1 MKKLIGLFVLGL
13 FACSC
18 VCNTPPAEAADV
30 YVKSGAK
37 FYAPKDFD
45 AGMGL
50 NAKAVFPD
58 VFVENL
64 DLGVG
69 LEYFA
74 TESDKIKN
82 KELDI
87 IIVPVEATY
96 NYEVNDT
103 ITVSPVVGLD
113 LYTGNQINTTVGAHL
128 GAEVAVKTPV
138 EGLSAVVGA
147 GYNFATIEV
156 SDIDHEFDGVYGTAG
171 VAYKW

>member
-1 MKKLIGLFVLGL
+1 MKKLISLFGLGL
-13 FACSC
+13 LACAC

-30 YVKSGAK
+30 YVKTGTK

-58 VFVENL
+58 VYVENL
-64 DLGVG
+64 ELGVG

-74 TESDKIKN
+74 TESEKIKN
-82 KELDI
+82 KELDLL
-87 IIVPVEATY
+87 IVPVEASY
-96 NYEVNDT
+96 KFEVDEN

-138 EGLSAVVGA
+138 EGLDATFGA

-156 SDIDHEFDGVYGTAG
+156 SDIDHDFNGVYGTAG